1 MILFIGILVGFI
13 LTVIAEFVVLYILVF
28 KSK

>member
-1 MILFIGILVGFI
+1 MMLFTGILVGFI
-13 LTVIAEFVVLYILVF
+13 LTLIAEFVVLYILVF

>member
-1 MILFIGILVGFI
+1 MMLFAGILVGFI
-13 LTVIAEFVVLYILVF
+13 LTLIAEFVVLYILVF

>member
-1 MILFIGILVGFI
+1 MMLFAGILVGFI
-13 LTVIAEFVVLYILVF
+13 LTVIAELVVLYILVF

>member
-1 MILFIGILVGFI
+1 MMIFAGILVGFI
-13 LTVIAEFVVLYILVF
+13 LTLIAELVVLYILVF